1 MDLKKQILVSLGL
14 NKSIRLAW
22 QEKAEDGTIFVSE
35 ADTLTAGADI
45 SVLTEDGTTILLP
58 VGTYRTESG
67 LAFRVDEDGVVAE
80 VLETSLE
87 DTEVEEET
95 FAEVGDWEG
104 MEKRIQNLED
114 AVASLKGEEVAM
126 EDEEEKKEE
135 ELEDEAVEVAVEE
148 TVVEVVEVVEEAV
161 AEIAT
166 AIDDATPAEVTPEL
180 AEKAAEIA
188 IEIIQEKA
196 EEVAEQVTLSRRR
209 SKRKL
214 SKSKRKFSNSKRVLS
229 KAKAKA
235 SKVAR
240 LNKKIKS
247 LKSKL
252 SRKPANTPLNVNKFS
267 SNRSHTVSAKDYG
280 QMTRR
285 EKFLHD
291 LNK

>member
-1 MDLKKQILVSLGL
+1 MDLKEQILVSLGL
-14 NKSIRLAW
+14 NKSIKLAW

-35 ADTLTAGADI
+35 ADTLVAGADI

-67 LAFRVDEDGVVAE
+67 IAFRVDEDGIVAE
-80 VLETSLE
+80 VMETSLE
-87 DTEVEEET
+87 DTEEVVEEET
-95 FAEVGDWEG
+95 FADVGDWEG

-114 AVASLKGEEVAM
+114 AVADLKGKVGESVEM
-126 EDEEEKKEE
+126 EDEEEKKDEY
-135 ELEDEAVEVAVEE
+135 EDEAVEVAVEE

-180 AEKAAEIA
+180 AAKAAEVA

-196 EEVAEQVTLSRRR
+196 EEVAEEVTLSRT
-209 SKRKL
+209 
-214 SKSKRKFSNSKRVLS
+214 KSKRKFS
-229 KAKAKA
+229 KAKA

-252 SRKPANTPLNVNKFS
+252 SRKPANNPLNVNKFS
-267 SNRSHTVSAKDYG
+267 SNRSHAVSAADYRK
-280 QMTRR
+280 MSSK
-285 EKFLHD
+285 EKFMYD
-291 LNK
+291 LNR